1 MDWDA
6 WHDEY
11 DSPGTRLAKRLV
23 VVQEQLT
30 LALDSAPPGPIE
42 LLSMCAGQ
50 GRDVIGVLPSHPR
63 RADVTAL
70 LVELHPRNVA
80 KAKQS
85 ATDAGLDNV
94 EIREG
99 DAGATDNYADLAPAQ
114 IVLACGIFGN
124 VLPETAERAIGSF
137 RSLCKPGAD
146 LLWTGGRS
154 GLFELVNTC
163 LAKNGF
169 EQRFVSNPNETQFGV
184 GRHTYGGE
192 PQPLERGGS
201 MFTFDKPK

>member
-30 LALDSAPPGPIE
+30 LALDGAPPGPIE

-70 LVELHPRNVA
+70 LVELDPRNVA

-99 DAGATDNYADLAPAQ
+99 DAGATDNYADHAPAQ

-124 VLPETAERAIGSF
+124 VLPETAERAIGMF
-137 RSLCKPGAD
+137 RGLCKPGAD

-192 PQPLERGGS
+192 AQPLERGAS